1 MRIVATLALSVSPV
15 IASAHHSRAH
25 FSDEISELEGELV
38 EIVWRNPHPGFTLRT
53 VGDDGQ
59 EELWSMETAALYTL
73 RRGGITADLFHVGDR
88 VRVAGQKSLYEARD
102 LVVTNMLLPS
112 GREVMTIP
120 SAAPRW
126 DAERIGGQDQWVAD
140 EDRLRPITGENHGI
154 FQVWT
159 MSKADSRVDHLPFT
173 AAAIAARTEWNPVDN
188 VIMDCEQPGMPI
200 VMWPGHPHEFIDQ
213 GAVIRLRVETWD
225 TLRTIHMD
233 SAAAAED
240 PPRTR
245 LGYSTGHWEDRT
257 LVVETKRVSWPYFD
271 SIGTPQSDRV
281 EIVERFTVSEDG
293 RRLDLHMTITDSA
306 TFTEPATFEAY
317 RLALGETVVPYDC
330 QVD

>member
-1 MRIVATLALSVSPV
+1 MSALLILPV

-25 FSDEISELEGELV
+25 FSEEISELEGELV

-53 VGDDGQ
+53 VGTDGQ
-59 EELWSMETAALYTL
+59 EELWSMEAAALYTL

-88 VRVAGQKSLYEARD
+88 VRVAGQKSLHEARD

-126 DAERIGGQDQWVAD
+126 DTERLGGQDQWIAD
-140 EDRLRPITGENHGI
+140 ADRLRPASGENRGI

-159 MSKADSRVDHLPFT
+159 MSKEDSRVPHFPFT
-173 AAAIAARTEWNPVDN
+173 EEAIAARAEWNPVDN
-188 VIMDCEQPGMPI
+188 VIMDCEQPGMPN
-200 VMWPGHPHEFIDQ
+200 VMWPSHPHEFIDR
-213 GAVIRLRVETWD
+213 GAEILMQIETWD
-225 TLRTIHMD
+225 TLRTIRMD
-233 SAAAAED
+233 SAAGVQD

-245 LGYSTGHWEDRT
+245 LGYSSGHWEDKT
-257 LVVETKRVSWPYFD
+257 LVVETNRISWPYFD
-271 SIGTPQSDRV
+271 SIGTPQSDTV
-281 EIVERFTVSEDG
+281 KIVERFTVSEDE

-306 TFTEPATFEAY
+306 TFTEPATFVAY
-317 RLALGETVVPYDC
+317 RLALGETLIPYDC